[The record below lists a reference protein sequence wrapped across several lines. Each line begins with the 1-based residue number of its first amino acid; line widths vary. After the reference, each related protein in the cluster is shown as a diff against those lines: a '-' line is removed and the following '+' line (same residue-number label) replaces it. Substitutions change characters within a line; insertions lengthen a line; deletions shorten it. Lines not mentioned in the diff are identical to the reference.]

1 MDTLTY
7 VKQIF
12 KDHLLTSAYKQLSS
26 LEAKNS
32 MEAIK
37 ATLSKLEW
45 VYFQRSLSLHHR
57 LPIFYGLP
65 KVHKTPV
72 SLSPVVSGTN
82 SLLATFYLLIHI
94 KSFIKDSATIIRDLK
109 DLNLPKEA
117 RLFTADATVMY
128 TNIDMKLGINSI
140 HEFLTDQVNNL
151 PPKLPNRPCVTNPN
165 YCDGRQYFQLC
176 RHFLAAAHRYGNG
189 HTSCLHLCH
198 DLFWTI

>member
-82 SLLATFYLLIHI
+82 SLLATFSNWLDFKLKDLLIHI

-117 RLFTADATVMY
+117 RLFTADATAMY
-128 TNIDMKLGINSI
+128 TNIDTKLGINSI

-151 PPKLPNRPCVTNPN
+151 PPNFPTDLVLQTLTNVM
-165 YCDGRQYFQLC
+165 
-176 RHFLAAAHRYGNG
+176 
-189 HTSCLHLCH
+189 
-198 DLFWTI
+198 